1 MVLEFI
7 KDSEE
12 LKSFVKSLKY
22 VEADHYYI
30 DSDDDSQEYIAIYI
44 QLETKKYYSVEMR
57 QNSGVYNKA
66 EFVSHRRNFKA
77 SEPYVVR
84 FIEVKPK
91 QVTVTKWE
99 PIDEMDEKETE

>member
-1 MVLEFI
+1 MVLEFV

-12 LKSFVKSLKY
+12 LKDFVKTLKY

-30 DSDDDSQEYIAIYI
+30 DSNNDEREYIAIYRCE
-44 QLETKKYYSVEMR
+44 QKYYSAEMR
-57 QNSGVYNKA
+57 QNSGVYSKA

-91 QVTVTKWE
+91 QITVTKWE